1 MANLSASLELPVE
14 IIFKRRRLKEQI
26 LVCEEEDVLVFL
38 GVQAIAH
45 LSQAGHLPLQPGL
58 DVVLAVVV
66 DGHQVLDVVVVGQV
80 QAVHQL
86 GYFLLIVLA
95 NTDVSSLGAQ
105 DIFQL

>member
-1 MANLSASLELPVE
+1 MS
-14 IIFKRRRLKEQI
+14 
-26 LVCEEEDVLVFL
+26 EEENVLVFL
-38 GVQAIAH
+38 GVKTATH
-45 LSQAGHLPLQPGL
+45 LSQAGHLPFQTGP

-86 GYFLLIVLA
+86 GYFLLVVLA